1 MTLLEDIKSNSAILI
16 ELVNAQYLNMS
27 ICVEAVG
34 SQDTSYDVTSKV
46 TGPGGGA
53 AGGRMGH
60 DFCLCNLNYGHFNSL
75 GRKVDICSLDPGTAA
90 RSVELRVLQL

>member
-27 ICVEAVG
+27 ICVRSSG
-34 SQDTSYDVTSKV
+34 QQSGHQLRCYDVTSKV

-90 RSVELRVLQL
+90 RSVERA

>member
-34 SQDTSYDVTSKV
+34 SQDTSYDVTMLQARLR
-46 TGPGGGA
+46 GRGA
-53 AGGRMGH
+53 GQ
-60 DFCLCNLNYGHFNSL
+60 L
-75 GRKVDICSLDPGTAA
+75 GAEWDMIFVFVILIMVILTH
-90 RSVELRVLQL
+90 